1 MPPHVIDLNRTDDVR
16 DVVHRAVQALA
27 EGGLVAFPTEPA
39 YSIASSALD
48 EEAVERLVEAL
59 SCVPDCSI
67 RIAVRGF
74 DDAIDYAPHMSA
86 KAQRLAR
93 RVWPGPM
100 ALSID
105 ADDPDSLATRLPESV
120 RRHTVRNG
128 RLTLCVPD
136 DSVLLTVLKYS
147 LGPLALAEA
156 KLPDGTLAT
165 DAVTAVQAAGDAL
178 RLVIDRG
185 PCMVGEPVTVVEA
198 IGDELRIVSPGALD
212 EETLR
217 SMANKQVLFVC
228 TGNTCRSPMAEA
240 ILKKKLAD
248 RLRCTPAELSS
259 RGFTVA
265 SAGMS
270 AMPGGRATFEAI
282 QTVGALGL
290 DLECHRSRQVTEA
303 LVRQAD
309 LILTMTQAHRHG
321 ILSHF
326 PDVAPKVKTVCVDGR
341 DVADPVGHP
350 LPAYERAAEII
361 DSELDPW
368 VDHLIQEA
376 EADGADDQ
384 PGAL

>member
-1 MPPHVIDLNRTDDVR
+1 MPPHVIDLTRTDDVR

-27 EGGLVAFPTEPA
+27 EGGLVAFPTERA
-39 YSIASSALD
+39 YSVAASALD
-48 EEAVERLVEAL
+48 EEAVERLVAAL
-59 SCVPDCSI
+59 GCDDDCSL

-105 ADDPDSLATRLPESV
+105 ADDPDSLATKLPESV

-147 LGPLALAEA
+147 LGPVALAEA
-156 KLPDGTLAT
+156 KLPDGTPAT
-165 DAVTAVQAAGDAL
+165 DAAAAVRAAGESL
-178 RLVIDRG
+178 RLVVDGG
-185 PCMVGEPVTVVEA
+185 PCLLGEPATVVEA
-198 IGDELRIVSPGALD
+198 IGDELRILSPGALD

-248 RLRCTPAELSS
+248 RLGCTSDDLVA
-259 RGFTVA
+259 RGFTVG

-270 AMPGGRATFEAI
+270 AMPGGRATFEAV
-282 QTVGALGL
+282 QTVSALGL
-290 DLECHRSRQVTEA
+290 DLDGHRSRQVTEA

-309 LILTMTQAHRHG
+309 LILTMTRAHRQA
-321 ILSHF
+321 ILTHF
-326 PDVAPKVKTVCVDGR
+326 PDVALKVKTLCIDGR

-350 LPAYERAAEII
+350 LTAYERAAEII

-368 VDHLIQEA
+368 IDHLIQEG
-376 EADGADDQ
+376 EAGDAGTEDDG
-384 PGAL
+384 L